1 MTLEDTA
8 TYLLGP
14 VLGFI
19 LRLRGH
25 TCLHASAIAVGDAAI
40 ALLGPAGAGKSTTA
54 AAFAKANYPVLSDDV
69 VALSH
74 EGDEFLV
81 QPAYPRLRLWPN
93 SVNTLY
99 GSVDALPRLTP
110 SWDKRYLDLTLDGY
124 QFHQQPLPL
133 RAIYILQERTKDPA
147 PFVEAV
153 PPGIGLISLVG
164 NTYSTHLLDKTMR
177 ANEFRSLDR
186 LLASVPLRQVTPHA
200 DPTYL
205 TDLCDTIL
213 RDYQALKY
221 RAHDQ
226 SYQVNR

>member
-1 MTLEDTA
+1 
-8 TYLLGP
+8 
-14 VLGFI
+14 
-19 LRLRGH
+19 
-25 TCLHASAIAVGDAAI
+25 
-40 ALLGPAGAGKSTTA
+40 
-54 AAFAKANYPVLSDDV
+54 
-69 VALSH
+69 
-74 EGDEFLV
+74 
-81 QPAYPRLRLWPN
+81 
-93 SVNTLY
+93 
-99 GSVDALPRLTP
+99 
-110 SWDKRYLDLTLDGY
+110 LDGY